1 MPILRQIK
9 IGGGNCRVYRVGL
22 VYGARLCPGT
32 GSRPISLAFRGALL
46 AHGISAAR
54 TAVVHDRDR
63 ASEHSRH
70 WCDFTRG
77 DFALS
82 QATLLGSVT
91 NPRAPPPRIEKG
103 PTVRAGHAA
112 TRPRQKKGRLFHTR
126 RRQRCV
132 ECSIL
137 GISITSPYRDVGPPY
152 FQTWMVV
159 SGEERGSL
167 SAAVPGACAR
177 LRRLVRNRAA
187 QAPYPRRP

>member
-1 MPILRQIK
+1 MTDTGAIPKSAPRSRRADDRWMRSILRGQK
-9 IGGGNCRVYRVGL
+9 FEGRGF
-22 VYGARLCPGT
+22 
-32 GSRPISLAFRGALL
+32 SRCTVDALL

-126 RRQRCV
+126 RRQ
-132 ECSIL
+132 
-137 GISITSPYRDVGPPY
+137 
-152 FQTWMVV
+152 
-159 SGEERGSL
+159 
-167 SAAVPGACAR
+167 
-177 LRRLVRNRAA
+177 
-187 QAPYPRRP
+187 